1 MVAIKR
7 IDHMAILVEDIE
19 SALQFWRDAL
29 GLTVAHVEDVPDQ
42 DSIVAFL
49 PVGDSEIELVKP
61 TGTATGVARFLK
73 KRGPGFHHVC
83 LEVDDIKDCI
93 RQLSERGIRLI
104 NPEPVLGTGGKRIAF
119 IHPESAHGVLV
130 ELYELTQEESEIRL
144 ARARSLADRALA
156 QGQIVAAG
164 VLGFLRGLRESGN
177 GSSQAG
183 SAPS

>member
-93 RQLSERGIRLI
+93 RQLSEKGIRLI

-130 ELYELTQEESEIRL
+130 ELYELTQETSITSPPVI
-144 ARARSLADRALA
+144 AMRSSGRSRKTACGVPAAAQITSCCKRAL
-156 QGQIVAAG
+156 
-164 VLGFLRGLRESGN
+164 SM
-177 GSSQAG
+177 
-183 SAPS
+183 